1 MKSKWNWLLVLLC
14 CIAFMTSCSVDK
26 NIVRVN
32 EKIIDEKER
41 FSDPQISYSATV
53 TSLTKQEIIID
64 LKKIETINKE
74 MIITTQYNLME
85 HRTLRPAKREDNT
98 FASFASS
105 DGCCVIIFLPFW
117 LIHVPY
123 KMIESIDKDQDGIY
137 NEKSVKPMHALEK
150 SLDINNGY
158 IILEK
163 EKHKIPV
170 VNNKVIIN
178 LNQNLLKREIYN
190 LELYEDGISK
200 KKFTFVT
207 PLFQAKLAEYDPENF
222 NSIKEIDNA
231 IESLNKLKEN
241 IHGEEVLFIDKK
253 INELKQNQTGK
264 VISSINTTIG
274 YLESKRSILLREV
287 AERCSTGNLVKNLI
301 VWKNYGTSFEQGD
314 VISIPLNFLK
324 AIDLSQ
330 EDGLYTYLVIIY
342 VNGSSQSE
350 LKPFYI
356 QTNKPLSFYPGT
368 NEISSP
374 IKIKYKG
381 TAKYLQNRVH
391 EIDTLLFEEV

>member
-1 MKSKWNWLLVLLC
+1 MQKIFNSLLVLLC

-26 NIVRVN
+26 KIVRVN

-41 FSDPQISYSATV
+41 FSDSKISYSSTV

-64 LKKIETINKE
+64 LKKIETINRE
-74 MIITTQYNLME
+74 MITTTQYNLIE
-85 HRTLRPAKREDNT
+85 HRTLRFTKKENK
-98 FASFASS
+98 SFATNAVR
-105 DGCCVIIFLPFW
+105 DKI
-117 LIHVPY
+117 
-123 KMIESIDKDQDGIY
+123 IESIDKDQNGIY

-163 EKHKIPV
+163 EKYKIPV
-170 VNNKVIIN
+170 ANNKVIIN

-190 LELYEDGISK
+190 FELYEDGISK

-207 PLFQAKLAEYDPENF
+207 PLLQAKLAEYDPENF

-253 INELKQNQTGK
+253 INELKQNQTGE
-264 VISSINTTIG
+264 VISPIDKTIG
-274 YLESKRSILLREV
+274 YLESRRNILLRKI
-287 AERCSTGNLVKNLI
+287 AERCRTDNLVNNLFA
-301 VWKNYGTSFEQGD
+301 WQNYGISFEQGD
-314 VISIPLNFLK
+314 VLSIPLNFLK
-324 AIDLSQ
+324 AIDLSR

-342 VNGSSQSE
+342 VNGRSESS

-356 QTNKPLSFYPGT
+356 QTNKPLPFYPGT

-381 TAKYLQNRVH
+381 TAKYLQDRVH

>member
-1 MKSKWNWLLVLLC
+1 MKSKWNWLVVLLC

-26 NIVRVN
+26 KIVRVN

-41 FSDPQISYSATV
+41 FSDPEISYSSTV

-85 HRTLRPAKREDNT
+85 HRTLRPAKKEDNT
-98 FASFASS
+98 FASEASQ
-105 DGCCVIIFLPFW
+105 DGCCIIMVLPFW

-137 NEKSVKPMHALEK
+137 NENSVKPMHALEK

-163 EKHKIPV
+163 EKHRIPV
-170 VNNKVIIN
+170 ANNKIIIN

-190 LELYEDGISK
+190 FELFEDGISK
-200 KKFTFVT
+200 KKFSFVT
-207 PLFQAKLAEYDPENF
+207 PLLQAKLANYSSMNF
-222 NSIKEIDNA
+222 NTIKEIDNV
-231 IESLNKLKEN
+231 IESLNKLKKN
-241 IHGEEVLFIDKK
+241 IHGEIVQFYDEQR
-253 INELKQNQTGK
+253 NELKQNQSGK
-264 VISSINTTIG
+264 VISPIDSVIRD
-274 YLESKRSILLREV
+274 LESRRNILLRAV

-301 VWKNYGTSFEQGD
+301 VWQNYGTSFEQGD
-314 VISIPLNFLK
+314 VLSIPLNFIK

-342 VNGSSQSE
+342 VNGSSQSS

-356 QTNKPLSFYPGT
+356 KTNRPLPFYPGT
-368 NEISSP
+368 NELSSP

-391 EIDTLLFEEV
+391 EIYTLLFEEV